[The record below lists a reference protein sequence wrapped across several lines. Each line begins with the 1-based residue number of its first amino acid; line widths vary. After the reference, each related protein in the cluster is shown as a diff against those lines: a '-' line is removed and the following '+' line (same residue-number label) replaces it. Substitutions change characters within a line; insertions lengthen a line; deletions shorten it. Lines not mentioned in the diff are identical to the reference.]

1 MSVSVY
7 SDSQFSDSPEPNKP
21 IIKELLTEL
30 QTAIEAETDLFDDDK
45 AEALEQ
51 VKTWAEVWKNIQDST
66 RQRQKAWKTAI
77 KILQGTIA
85 SYPSASRPEVKGLL
99 LQLQAAI
106 ANENTELSIES
117 IKNPENRVSAI
128 FVNTLK
134 DEQPAITYHDL
145 KQNYELLLKA
155 IEDKYQAELRAKD
168 CEIAMYRQEIAI
180 SQAVSESIT
189 KIETATNLSQEDE
202 SIAQSEDVESLR
214 AIAQKYKAEL
224 KYKDEEIAL
233 YRQQIAE
240 MRELTEMLAKQPLSI
255 NIIQEDK

>member
-1 MSVSVY
+1 MSVSVG
-7 SDSQFSDSPEPNKP
+7 SEKPEF
-21 IIKELLTEL
+21 KE
-30 QTAIEAETDLFDDDK
+30 
-45 AEALEQ
+45 
-51 VKTWAEVWKNIQDST
+51 
-66 RQRQKAWKTAI
+66 
-77 KILQGTIA
+77 
-85 SYPSASRPEVKGLL
+85 LL

-106 ANENTELSIES
+106 ANENTELSIQTIE
-117 IKNPENRVSAI
+117 NPGNPVIAI
-128 FVNTLK
+128 FVNTPT
-134 DEQPAITYHDL
+134 DEKQAIIHQDL

-168 CEIAMYRQEIAI
+168 CEIAMYRQAIAI
-180 SQAVSESIT
+180 SEAVSESLT
-189 KIETATNLSQEDE
+189 ELETAANSSQEYE
-202 SIAQSEDVESLR
+202 SSAESEDVASLR